1 MIIQTG
7 GRIKLDISNGEF
19 KFSAVNSTST
29 YSGHEAELWNTLIKL
44 RFIQLHDELNDNI
57 KKLNDAQNKYNEI
70 TKMVDIMVKK
80 AESGPSLPHGVI
92 ANMEKLK
99 MEEELKKL
107 KTKEELKKLKTEE
120 ELKKLKT
127 EEELAENDFNNASS
141 ALWSDIESRG
151 KEYAKW
157 LHGKSGRSYFNK
169 SMNALITDIAK
180 NGDHAKF
187 MHDKL
192 LTIFQERHKVD
203 NYKSDPGHVYFTE
216 IFKTIFFNFCEKRY
230 KIVYELLEK
239 QLKTVYE
246 SFRKKLSA
254 SAKEKR
260 AFIRQFNQFI
270 KTETDYF
277 NQFIKTE
284 TEENFSLESL
294 DIFEKDGNLK
304 IDEMFT
310 RLAKEYCEGEI
321 GGREPH
327 PPIFTAVNIII
338 HYYNEHLKPRTTSE
352 KQTTSE
358 EQTTSDES
366 SQSQNQTKTRKNIKN
381 KVQEDAKNTRTQDE
395 GKSNEVKE
403 EGGRHIRAKS
413 KKKLIIDNKKRKTTR
428 KNIKPIK

>member
-44 RFIQLHDELNDNI
+44 RFIQLNNELNDNI

-70 TKMVDIMVKK
+70 TKMVDKMDKK

-120 ELKKLKT
+120 EL
-127 EEELAENDFNNASS
+127 AENDFNNASS

-157 LHGKSGRSYFNK
+157 LDGKSGRSYFNK
-169 SMNALITDIAK
+169 SMNALITEIAK

-216 IFKTIFFNFCEKRY
+216 IFKKIFFNFCEKRY
-230 KIVYELLEK
+230 KIVYELIEG
-239 QLKTVYE
+239 QLKTFYE
-246 SFRKKLSA
+246 SFRKKMSG
-254 SAKEKR
+254 SSKQKR
-260 AFIRQFNQFI
+260 VFIRHFNQFI

-284 TEENFSLESL
+284 TEENFSLDSL

-310 RLAKEYCEGEI
+310 RLAKEYCEGVI
-321 GGREPH
+321 GGRKPH
-327 PPIFTAVNIII
+327 PPIFTAVNLIIR
-338 HYYNEHLKPRTTSE
+338 YYNEHLKPRTTSE
-352 KQTTSE
+352 EQTTSE
-358 EQTTSDES
+358 ESSQSRNLTKSNNS